1 MKTLRE
7 IDEKIRN
14 GTAVVYTAAEFKRLI
29 REGAEVTAAEVDV
42 VTTGTCGVMSG
53 TAAILSVPVAAP
65 GTFERAERA
74 WLNGV
79 PCMPGP
85 CPNERLG
92 LLDVIVSGTAHAG
105 AGYGGGHLF
114 RDIVEGREIEVVVEA
129 ADRSIEA
136 KATLDDFAYARLF
149 TTRSAFKNYTAYV
162 NTHPTRVKT
171 IFSVTGLEGPC
182 REASVSGCGEI
193 NPLQNDPARLA
204 IRDGT
209 PVFLNGSAGLVTG
222 EGTRSTPERPNLTA
236 IADMAGMLPRYMGG
250 FATSAGPECI
260 TSLGVAIPV
269 LDDRQVA
276 ALRVL
281 DEEILLP
288 VADITTRTVLGEAT
302 YADVWQRADREVAYN
317 PEWCEECSTCAA
329 AAVCPT
335 GAFARETGLDRDRC
349 LACTAC
355 VAACP
360 NDAFETGEGSLRVR
374 GRKVPITL
382 RQSGRTLAEDLCRD
396 LKERVLDS
404 RFTFTG
410 GGRW

>member
-1 MKTLRE
+1 MKTMAEL
-7 IDEKIRN
+7 DEKIRN
-14 GTAVVYTAAEFKRLI
+14 GSAVVYTAAEFKRLV
-29 REGAEVTAAEVDV
+29 REGADVTAAEVDV

-53 TAAILSVPVAAP
+53 TAAILSVPVAEP

-74 WLNGV
+74 WANGV

-92 LLDVIVSGTAHAG
+92 LLDLIVSGTAHAG

-129 ADRSIEA
+129 ADRSVEA
-136 KATLDDFAYARLF
+136 RVTLDDFGYARLF

-162 NTHPTRVKT
+162 NTRPARVKT
-171 IFSVTGLEGPC
+171 IFSIEGLQGPC
-182 REASVSGCGEI
+182 REVSVSGCGEI

-209 PVFLNGSAGLVTG
+209 PVLLNGSVGIVTG
-222 EGTRSTPERPNLTA
+222 EGTRSTPERPNLTV
-236 IADMAGMLPRYMGG
+236 IADMAAMRPRYMGG
-250 FATSAGPECI
+250 FKTSAGPECI

-281 DEEILLP
+281 DEEIPLP
-288 VADITTRTVLGEAT
+288 VADINTRAVLAEAT
-302 YADVWQRADREVAYN
+302 YADVWQQPDREVTYY
-317 PEWCEECSTCAA
+317 PEWCEECSACVAA
-329 AAVCPT
+329 TICPT
-335 GAFARETGLDRDRC
+335 GAFSRETGIDRDRC

-355 VAACP
+355 LAACP
-360 NDAFETGEGSLRVR
+360 NNALEAGEGAIRVR

-396 LKERVLDS
+396 LKEMVLDR

-410 GGRW
+410 SGMR

>member
-1 MKTLRE
+1 MKTLAE
-7 IDEKIRN
+7 IDERIRN
-14 GTAVVYTAAEFKRLI
+14 GTAVVYTAAEFKHLI
-29 REGAEVTAAEVDV
+29 REGAEITAADVDV

-92 LLDVIVSGTAHAG
+92 LVDLIVSGTAHAG

-114 RDIVEGREIEVVVEA
+114 RDIVEGREIEVLVEA

-136 KATLDDFAYARLF
+136 RVTLDDFAYARLF

-162 NTHPTRVKT
+162 NTRPTRVTT

-193 NPLQNDPARLA
+193 NPLQNDPARLT

-209 PVFLNGSAGLVTG
+209 PVFLNGSAGIVTG
-222 EGTRSTPERPNLTA
+222 EGTRSTPARPNLTV
-236 IADMAGMLPRYMGG
+236 IADMTGMQPRYMGG
-250 FATSAGPECI
+250 FKTSAGPECI

-276 ALRVL
+276 GLRVL
-281 DEEILLP
+281 DEAIPFP
-288 VADITTRTVLGEAT
+288 VADINTRTVLGEAT
-302 YADVWQRADREVAYN
+302 YADVWQQPDREVTYH
-317 PEWCEECSTCAA
+317 PEWCEGCSACAA
-329 AAVCPT
+329 AAICPT
-335 GAFARETGLDRDRC
+335 GAFNRETGIDRDRC

-355 VAACP
+355 LAACQ
-360 NDAFETGEGSLRVR
+360 NDALEAGEGSLRVR

-396 LKERVLDS
+396 IKEMILDG

-410 GGRW
+410 GGWR

>member
-1 MKTLRE
+1 MKTLKE
-7 IDEKIRN
+7 INTKIRN
-14 GTAVVYTAAEFKRLI
+14 GSAAVYTAAEFKRLV
-29 REGAEVTAAEVDV
+29 REGADITAADVDV

-92 LLDVIVSGTAHAG
+92 LVDLIVSGTAHAG

-136 KATLDDFAYARLF
+136 KVTLDDFSYARLF
-149 TTRSAFKNYTAYV
+149 TTRSAYRNYTAYL
-162 NTHPTRVKT
+162 NTRPTRVTT
-171 IFSVTGLEGPC
+171 IFSVTGLQGPC

-193 NPLQNDPARLA
+193 NPLENDPLGLA
-204 IRDGT
+204 IRAGA
-209 PVFLNGSAGLVTG
+209 PVLLNGSAGLVTG
-222 EGTRSTPERPNLTA
+222 EGTRSTPERPNLTV
-236 IADMAGMLPRYMGG
+236 IGDMAGMQPRYMGG
-250 FATSAGPECI
+250 FKTSVGPECI
-260 TSLGVAIPV
+260 TSLGFAIPV

-281 DEEILLP
+281 DEEIPLP
-288 VADITTRTVLGEAT
+288 IADLNTRTVLGEAT
-302 YADVWQRADREVAYN
+302 YADVWQQPDREVTYH
-317 PEWCEECSTCAA
+317 PEWCEECSTCAV

-335 GAFARETGLDRDRC
+335 GAFSRGTGIDRDRC

-355 VAACP
+355 LTACP
-360 NDAFETGEGSLRVR
+360 NNAFSAGEGLLRVR
-374 GRKVPITL
+374 GRRVPITL

-396 LKERVLDS
+396 LKERVLDG
-404 RFTFTG
+404 RFTLAG
-410 GGRW
+410 GGEW

>member
-1 MKTLRE
+1 MKTIAE
-7 IDEKIRN
+7 IDEKIRS
-14 GTAVVYTAAEFKRLI
+14 GSAVVYTAAEFKRLV

-42 VTTGTCGVMSG
+42 VTTGTCGVVSG

-65 GTFERAERA
+65 GTFERAERV

-92 LLDVIVSGTAHAG
+92 LVDLIVSGTAHAG

-114 RDIVEGREIEVVVEA
+114 REIVEGREIEVLVEA

-136 KATLDDFAYARLF
+136 RVTLEDFSYARLF
-149 TTRSAFKNYTAYV
+149 TTRSAFKNYTAFL
-162 NTHPTRVKT
+162 NTRPTRLTT
-171 IFSVTGLEGPC
+171 IFSVTGLQGPC
-182 REASVSGCGEI
+182 REVSVSGCGEI
-193 NPLQNDPARLA
+193 NPLENDPARFA

-209 PVFLNGSAGLVTG
+209 PVFLNGSAGIVTG
-222 EGTRSTPERPNLTA
+222 EGTRSTPARPNLTV
-236 IADMAGMLPRYMGG
+236 IADMVGMQSRYMGG

-281 DEEILLP
+281 DEDIPLP
-288 VADITTRTVLGEAT
+288 VADINTRTVLDEAT
-302 YADVWQRADREVAYN
+302 YADVWQRPDREVTYH
-317 PEWCEECSTCAA
+317 PEWCEECSACVAA
-329 AAVCPT
+329 SVCPT
-335 GAFARETGLDRDRC
+335 GAFTRETGIDRDRC

-355 VAACP
+355 MAACQ
-360 NDAFETGEGSLRVR
+360 NNALEAGEGSLRVR

-396 LKERVLDS
+396 VKERILDG

-410 GGRW
+410 GGGR

>member
-1 MKTLRE
+1 MKTMRE

-14 GTAVVYTAAEFKRLI
+14 GSAVVYTAAEFKQLV
-29 REGAEVTAAEVDV
+29 REGAEITAADVDV

-92 LLDVIVSGTAHAG
+92 LVDLIVSGTAHAG
-105 AGYGGGHLF
+105 VGYGGGHLF
-114 RDIVEGREIEVVVEA
+114 RDIVEGRDIEVLVEA
-129 ADRSIEA
+129 ADRSVEA
-136 KATLDDFAYARLF
+136 RVTLDDFAYARIF
-149 TTRSAFKNYTAYV
+149 TTRSAYRNYTAYL
-162 NTHPTRVKT
+162 NTQPTRVKT
-171 IFSVTGLEGPC
+171 IFSVTGLQGPC

-193 NPLQNDPARLA
+193 NPLQNDPLGLV

-209 PVFLNGSAGLVTG
+209 PIFLNGSAGIVTG
-222 EGTRSTPERPNLTA
+222 EGTRSTPARPNLTV
-236 IADMAGMLPRYMGG
+236 IADMAGMQPRYMGG

-281 DEEILLP
+281 DEEIPLP
-288 VADITTRTVLGEAT
+288 VADINTRTVLDEAT
-302 YADVWQRADREVAYN
+302 YADVWQRPDREVTYH
-317 PEWCEECSTCAA
+317 PEWCEECSACAA
-329 AAVCPT
+329 AAICPT
-335 GAFARETGLDRDRC
+335 GAFTRETGIDRDRC

-355 VAACP
+355 MAACP
-360 NDAFETGEGSLRVR
+360 NNALEAGEGSLRVR

-396 LKERVLDS
+396 LKERILDA

-410 GGRW
+410 GGGR

>member
-1 MKTLRE
+1 MKTIAE

-14 GTAVVYTAAEFKRLI
+14 GSAVVYTAAEFKRLI
-29 REGAEVTAAEVDV
+29 REGAEVTVADVDV
-42 VTTGTCGVMSG
+42 VTTGTCGVVSG
-53 TAAILSVPVAAP
+53 TAAILSVPVAAQ
-65 GTFERAERA
+65 GEFEQAERA

-92 LLDVIVSGTAHAG
+92 LLDLIVSGTAHAG

-114 RDIVEGREIEVVVEA
+114 RDIVEGREIEVLVEA
-129 ADRSIEA
+129 GDRSVEA
-136 KATLDDFAYARLF
+136 KVTLEDFSYARLF

-162 NTHPTRVKT
+162 NTQSTRVTT
-171 IFSVTGLEGPC
+171 IFSVAGLQGPC
-182 REASVSGCGEI
+182 REVSVSGCGEI
-193 NPLQNDPARLA
+193 NPLENDPARLA

-222 EGTRSTPERPNLTA
+222 EGTRSTPSRPNLTV
-236 IADMAGMLPRYMGG
+236 IADMVGMQPRYMGG

-260 TSLGVAIPV
+260 TSLGIAIPV

-281 DEEILLP
+281 DEDIPLP
-288 VADITTRTVLGEAT
+288 VADINTRTVLDEAT
-302 YADVWQRADREVAYN
+302 YADVWQRPDREVTYH
-317 PEWCEECSTCAA
+317 PEWCEECSACAA
-329 AAVCPT
+329 ATICPT
-335 GAFARETGLDRDRC
+335 GAFTRETGIDRDRC

-355 VAACP
+355 MAACP
-360 NDAFETGEGSLRVR
+360 NNALEAGEGSLRVR
-374 GRKVPITL
+374 GRRVPITL

-396 LKERVLDS
+396 VKERILDG

-410 GGRW
+410 GGR

>member
-1 MKTLRE
+1 MKTVAE

-14 GTAVVYTAAEFKRLI
+14 GSAVVYTAAEFKRLI
-29 REGAEVTAAEVDV
+29 REGAEVSAADVDV

-53 TAAILSVPVAAP
+53 TAAILSVPAAEP
-65 GTFERAERA
+65 RTFERAERA
-74 WLNGV
+74 RLNGV

-92 LLDVIVSGTAHAG
+92 LVDLIVSGTAHAG

-114 RDIVEGREIEVVVEA
+114 RDIVAGREIEVGVEA
-129 ADRSIEA
+129 ADRTVEA
-136 KATLDDFAYARLF
+136 RVTIDDFSYARIF
-149 TTRSAFKNYTAYV
+149 TSRSAYKNYTAYL
-162 NTHPTRVKT
+162 NTRPTRVTT

-182 REASVSGCGEI
+182 REVSVSGCGEI

-209 PVFLNGSAGLVTG
+209 PVLLNGSAGLVTG
-222 EGTRSTPERPNLTA
+222 EGTRSTPSRPNLTV
-236 IADMAGMLPRYMGG
+236 IADMAGMQPRYMGG
-250 FATSAGPECI
+250 FRTSAGPECI

-269 LDDRQVA
+269 LDDRQIA

-281 DEEILLP
+281 DEEIPLP
-288 VADITTRTVLGEAT
+288 VADINTRNVLDTAT
-302 YADVWQRADREVAYN
+302 YADLWQRPDREVTYHS
-317 PEWCEECSTCAA
+317 EWCEECSACAA
-329 AAVCPT
+329 AAICPT
-335 GAFARETGLDRDRC
+335 GAFARETGIDRDRC

-355 VAACP
+355 LAACP
-360 NDAFETGEGSLRVR
+360 NDALEAGEGSLRVR

-396 LKERVLDS
+396 LKEMVLDF

-410 GGRW
+410 GGGR

>member
-1 MKTLRE
+1 MKTMRE
-7 IDEKIRN
+7 IDQKIRN
-14 GTAVVYTAAEFKRLI
+14 GSAVVYTAAEFKQLI
-29 REGAEVTAAEVDV
+29 REGGEVTAADVDV

-92 LLDVIVSGTAHAG
+92 LVDLIVSGTAHAG

-114 RDIVEGREIEVVVEA
+114 RDIVEGRDIEVLVEA
-129 ADRSIEA
+129 ADRSVEA
-136 KATLDDFAYARLF
+136 RVTLDDFAYARIF
-149 TTRSAFKNYTAYV
+149 TTRSAYKNYTAYL
-162 NTHPTRVKT
+162 NTRPTRVTT
-171 IFSVTGLEGPC
+171 IFSVTGLQGPC
-182 REASVSGCGEI
+182 REVSVSGCGEI
-193 NPLQNDPARLA
+193 NPLANDPLGLA

-209 PVFLNGSAGLVTG
+209 PVFLNGSAGIVTG
-222 EGTRSTPERPNLTA
+222 EGTRSTPSRPNLTL
-236 IADMAGMLPRYMGG
+236 IADMAGMQPRYMGG

-260 TSLGVAIPV
+260 TSVGVAIPV

-281 DEEILLP
+281 DEEIPLP
-288 VADITTRTVLGEAT
+288 VADINTRTVLDTAT
-302 YADVWQRADREVAYN
+302 YADVWQRPDREVAYH
-317 PEWCEECSTCAA
+317 PEWCEECSTCAV

-335 GAFARETGLDRDRC
+335 GAFTRETGIDRDRC

-355 VAACP
+355 MAACP
-360 NDAFETGEGSLRVR
+360 NNALEAGEGSLRVR
-374 GRKVPITL
+374 GRRVPITL

-396 LKERVLDS
+396 LKERILDS

-410 GGRW
+410 GAMR

>member
-1 MKTLRE
+1 MKTIAE
-7 IDEKIRN
+7 IDEKIRS
-14 GTAVVYTAAEFKRLI
+14 GSAVVYTAAEFKRLV

-42 VTTGTCGVMSG
+42 VTTGTCGVVSG

-65 GTFERAERA
+65 GTFERAERV

-92 LLDVIVSGTAHAG
+92 LVDLIVSGTAHAG

-114 RDIVEGREIEVVVEA
+114 REIVEGREIEVLVEA

-136 KATLDDFAYARLF
+136 RVTLEDFSYARLF
-149 TTRSAFKNYTAYV
+149 TTRSAFKNYTAFL
-162 NTHPTRVKT
+162 NTRPTRLTT
-171 IFSVTGLEGPC
+171 IFSVTGLQGPC
-182 REASVSGCGEI
+182 REVSVSGCGEI
-193 NPLQNDPARLA
+193 NPLENDPARFA

-209 PVFLNGSAGLVTG
+209 PVFLNGSAGIVTG
-222 EGTRSTPERPNLTA
+222 EGTRSTPARPNLTV
-236 IADMAGMLPRYMGG
+236 IADMVGMQSRYMGG

-281 DEEILLP
+281 DEDIPLP
-288 VADITTRTVLGEAT
+288 VADINTRTVLDEAT
-302 YADVWQRADREVAYN
+302 YADVWQRPNREVTYH
-317 PEWCEECSTCAA
+317 PEWCEECSTCAV

-335 GAFARETGLDRDRC
+335 GAFTRETGIDRDRC

-355 VAACP
+355 MAACQ
-360 NDAFETGEGSLRVR
+360 NNALEAGEGSLRVR

-396 LKERVLDS
+396 VKERILDG

-410 GGRW
+410 GGGR